1 VHIQLW
7 SYNYDPE
14 PTGIGPL
21 STTWARAMADRGH
34 RVDVLAAHP
43 HYPEPR
49 WGTRLLPYSEVR
61 DGIHVRRLPIWPGR
75 GSAAQRIRQELSF
88 VAALSTYLPF
98 AGKPDAVVAVSPSF
112 PALGPM
118 RAFARA
124 RRIPWVLWLEDILP
138 DGATVSGVLNE
149 GALVNAARRF
159 ERRAYRSADAIVV
172 ISDSF
177 RENLAGKGVDL
188 GKVARIYN
196 PASRPVRAEPRP
208 STGVDPRA
216 VLNMGNIGHTQNL
229 AAVTR
234 AFEADPDLA
243 ALGATLTMA
252 GDGLAGDEVRKV
264 ISTDR
269 VEVTGVLGKEPLEEL
284 LMSAAVGLVSQDYD
298 AIDFNVPSKL
308 MNFMAYGIPVVAAVR
323 PDSEVARVV
332 ERAGAGWV
340 TESPEE
346 CAAIL
351 AEVLPNAQERESRG
365 AAGLVFA
372 QREFAP
378 ERVAEQF
385 ESVLGRVVR

>member
-1 VHIQLW
+1 
-7 SYNYDPE
+7 
-14 PTGIGPL
+14 
-21 STTWARAMADRGH
+21 MADRGH